1 MNKKQKNRKDVAQN
15 RRNRMINR
23 RYSSTIKSLTKL
35 ISTKLKSSKEEL
47 TEETKST
54 LKTETTLI
62 MNNLYSIIDKAV
74 KKQVI
79 HKNNAA
85 RKKSNLHKL
94 SQTFSIK

>member
-1 MNKKQKNRKDVAQN
+1 MV
-15 RRNRMINR
+15 NR

-35 ISTKLKSSKEEL
+35 ITNKLSNSKEEL
-47 TEETKST
+47 AEESKLT
-54 LKTETTLI
+54 LKSETIPI
-62 MNNLYSIIDKAV
+62 MNSLYSIIDKAV

-94 SQTFSIK
+94 SKTFDIK

>member
-15 RRNRMINR
+15 RRNRMVKR

-35 ISTKLKSSKEEL
+35 ITNKLSNSKEEL
-47 TEETKST
+47 AEENKLT
-54 LKTETTLI
+54 LKSEAILI
-62 MNNLYSIIDKAV
+62 MNSLYSIIDKAV

-94 SQTFSIK
+94 SKTFDIK

>member
-1 MNKKQKNRKDVAQN
+1 MNKKQKNRKEVAQN

-35 ISTKLKSSKEEL
+35 IRTKFKSSKEEL
-47 TEETKST
+47 TEESKKT

-94 SQTFSIK
+94 SKTFSIK